1 MSLVQ
6 LRVLEARKP
15 QQLPTGSRW
24 PQAVMPVVAAAVA
37 AAALTGPVL
46 ATATTAAGLVVMT
59 RADLVDHRIPTRVV
73 HVTAAGVVA
82 ALAVAAAMTG
92 EWGRLAY
99 GGLAAIV
106 VAAVFAGAWLV
117 GGVGFG
123 DVRLAAAVT
132 LTAGWH
138 GLDAVLALWWWASI
152 AVLVGSLAA
161 RRRGEKQIALAPA
174 IALGWALAMVLTA

>member
-24 PQAVMPVVAAAVA
+24 PQAVMPVVAAAGAVA
-37 AAALTGPVL
+37 VTAPAL
-46 ATATTAAGLVVMT
+46 ATATTAAGLTVMT
-59 RADLVDHRIPTRVV
+59 RLDVAEHRIPSRVV
-73 HVTAAGVVA
+73 HVTAAGVVV
-82 ALAVAAAMTG
+82 ALAVAAVMTG
-92 EWGRLAY
+92 EWGRLVCA
-99 GGLAAIV
+99 GLAAV
-106 VAAVFAGAWLV
+106 VAAAVFAGAWLV

-123 DVRLAAAVT
+123 DVRLAGVVT

-138 GLDAVLALWWWASI
+138 GLDVVLALWWWASI
-152 AVLVGSLAA
+152 AALVGSLAA

-174 IALGWALAMVLTA
+174 IALGWALAMVLAA

>member
-1 MSLVQ
+1 
-6 LRVLEARKP
+6 
-15 QQLPTGSRW
+15 
-24 PQAVMPVVAAAVA
+24 
-37 AAALTGPVL
+37 
-46 ATATTAAGLVVMT
+46 
-59 RADLVDHRIPTRVV
+59 V

-99 GGLAAIV
+99 GGLAAVV